1 MSSET
6 FSIEDQNAYKTFKMN
21 SNDKILVD
29 PKAFLQYL
37 NKGKMPDISFVK
49 NVIFLYDNSLPR
61 ELKRKFKG
69 INIRGFTSECYLIED
84 RVLICFGF
92 GIGSPAA
99 VTAMEELIAAGA
111 NRFIS
116 FGTAGGIS
124 PGMRLGNIVVC
135 TSALIDEGTSHHYI
149 PEEKY
154 SFPHTGL
161 TNELY
166 NCIKQQ
172 FNTTTKGISW
182 TTDASFRETYETL
195 AINQEKGI
203 STVEMEASSLFTV
216 GQFRNVKVASLFVI
230 GDLLTSEGWQPGFRK
245 TKVKTT
251 CSQVLESIV
260 KYCLT
265 L

>member
-1 MSSET
+1 MSSEPYT
-6 FSIEDQNAYKTFKMN
+6 IRDQNAYKIFRMN

-37 NKGKMPDISFVK
+37 NKGKMPDISLAK
-49 NVIFLYDNSLPR
+49 NVIFLYDNSLLR
-61 ELKRKFKG
+61 KLKQKFKFEK
-69 INIRGFTSECYLIED
+69 IRGFTSKCYLIED

-92 GIGSPAA
+92 GLGCPAA
-99 VTAMEELIAAGA
+99 SAAMEELIAAGA

-124 PGMRLGNIVVC
+124 PGMRLGDIVVC

-172 FNTTTKGISW
+172 FNTTTKGSSW
-182 TTDASFRETYETL
+182 TTDAPFRETYETV
-195 AINQEKGI
+195 ANYQNEGI
-203 STVEMEASSLFTV
+203 RTVEMEASSLFTI
-216 GQFRNVKVASLFVI
+216 GQFRNVEVASLFVI

-245 TKVKTT
+245 KKVKTT

>member
-6 FSIEDQNAYKTFKMN
+6 YSIEDQNAYKTFRMN

-37 NKGKMPDISFVK
+37 NDGEMPDISFVK

-61 ELKRKFKG
+61 ELKQIFKAKE
-69 INIRGFTSECYLIED
+69 IRGFTSECYLIED
-84 RVLICFGF
+84 NVLICFGF

-99 VTAMEELIAAGA
+99 AAAMEELIAAGA

-124 PGMRLGNIVVC
+124 PGMKLGDIVIC

-149 PEEKY
+149 PEGKY

-182 TTDASFRETYETL
+182 TTDAPFRESYETV
-195 AINQEKGI
+195 ANYQNEGI

-216 GQFRNVKVASLFVI
+216 GKFRNVEVASLFVI

-245 TKVKTT
+245 KKVKTT

-260 KYCLT
+260 KYCHT

>member
-6 FSIEDQNAYKTFKMN
+6 YSIEDQSAYKTFRMN

-37 NKGKMPDISFVK
+37 NKGKMPNISFAK
-49 NVIFLYDNSLPR
+49 NVIFLYDNSLLR
-61 ELKRKFKG
+61 IFKRKFKV
-69 INIRGFTSECYLIED
+69 IKIRGFTSECYLIED
-84 RVLICFGF
+84 KVLICSCF

-99 VTAMEELIAAGA
+99 AAAMEELIAAGA

-124 PGMRLGNIVVC
+124 HEMQLGDIVVC

-149 PEEKY
+149 PEVKY
-154 SFPHTGL
+154 SFPHAGL
-161 TNELY
+161 TNDLY
-166 NCIKQQ
+166 NFIKQQ

-182 TTDASFRETYETL
+182 TTDASFRETYETFS
-195 AINQEKGI
+195 IYQKKGI
-203 STVEMEASSLFTV
+203 RTVEIEASSLFTV
-216 GQFRNVKVASLFVI
+216 GQFRNVEVASLFVI
-230 GDLLTSEGWQPGFRK
+230 GDLLSSEGWQPGFRK

-251 CSQVLESIV
+251 CSQILGSIV
-260 KYCLT
+260 KYFLT